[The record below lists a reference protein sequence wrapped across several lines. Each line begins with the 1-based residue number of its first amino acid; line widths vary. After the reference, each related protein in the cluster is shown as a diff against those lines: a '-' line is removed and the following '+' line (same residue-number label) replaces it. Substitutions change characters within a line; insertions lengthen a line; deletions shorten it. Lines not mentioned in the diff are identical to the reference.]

1 MEINF
6 LIIAVAAIVPLVMGF
21 IWYNPK
27 VFGNAWMAETGMTPE
42 KGKEMNM
49 IKVFSITYL
58 MSFFI
63 AFLLQPIVIH
73 QYGVFSVLMDEP
85 GFNDPNS
92 EMGMYFSDFMAKYGD
107 NFRTFKHGVF
117 HGVFTG
123 LLLVTPIMTIN
134 ALFEG
139 KGFKYIAINGGY
151 WIVCLGIMG
160 GLISQWG

>member
-6 LIIAVAAIVPLVMGF
+6 LIIAVAALVPLVIGF

-27 VFGNAWMAETGMTPE
+27 VFGNAWMAATGMTPE

-49 IKVFSITYL
+49 VKVFSLTYL

-63 AFLLQPIVIH
+63 AFLIQPMVIH

-85 GFNDPNS
+85 GFNDPTS
-92 EMGMYFSDFMAKYGD
+92 PMGIYFSDFMKNYGD
-107 NFRTFKHGVF
+107 NYRTFKHGVF
-117 HGVFTG
+117 HGVIVG
-123 LLLVTPIMTIN
+123 LLFVTPIITIN
-134 ALFEG
+134 SLFEG

-151 WIVCLGIMG
+151 WTVCIAIM
-160 GLISQWG
+160 